1 MDIGWRSNK
10 YLVSY
15 CIMNDSSITPT
26 VGVSLEPRER
36 IALFLDS
43 DLAEDYVLGLPLI
56 SFDLVREHCASTDH
70 LRSAN
75 LSVVKYRRM
84 GADTADKL
92 RLLGFD
98 ATDLRNEGFCVQM
111 VNEYGEEAVQQ
122 AFVDTASNVR
132 RVAGSPA
139 MDVLKLSVNWA
150 IAMCKSDP
158 INAMS
163 TLRACIHQAGVP
175 GTLMQLSMPTLVETG
190 LRCVELTRLGI
201 TVDVLSSCMHATDE
215 DLRMLNYT
223 FRMC

>member
-1 MDIGWRSNK
+1 
-10 YLVSY
+10 
-15 CIMNDSSITPT
+15 
-26 VGVSLEPRER
+26 
-36 IALFLDS
+36 
-43 DLAEDYVLGLPLI
+43 
-56 SFDLVREHCASTDH
+56 
-70 LRSAN
+70 
-75 LSVVKYRRM
+75 
-84 GADTADKL
+84 
-92 RLLGFD
+92 
-98 ATDLRNEGFCVQM
+98 
-111 VNEYGEEAVQQ
+111 EAVQQ